1 MSNLAVLDISYET
14 PRKLLVPD
22 IVALYLKNGWNLND
36 FGNISLRPLGDK
48 DDFNWVKLGL
58 SQEKE
63 LFEIILKKVEKNEE
77 PAMVLMLD
85 ETEVGAVTTFFPK
98 EKRINFLLNI
108 GRKTLR
114 EVPSWTDINWYLI
127 RVSKP
132 LLENGIFVS
141 KVNFFE
147 SI

>member
-14 PRKLLVPD
+14 PRNLLVPD

-58 SQEKE
+58 NQEKE

-141 KVNFFE
+141 KVNFSE